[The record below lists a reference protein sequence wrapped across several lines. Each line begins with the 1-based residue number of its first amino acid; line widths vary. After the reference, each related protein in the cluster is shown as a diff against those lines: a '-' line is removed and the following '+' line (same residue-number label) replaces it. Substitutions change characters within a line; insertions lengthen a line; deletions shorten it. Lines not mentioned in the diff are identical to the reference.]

1 MPTIDTAHTRPY
13 SIDAQADSAQCTTT
27 IYNKNASLTII
38 TTPGGYHRTI
48 QTTLELTPL
57 GGSPVGSKI
66 EADFLEVS
74 KNPAHPLWTHADRLL
89 TPAWRDELMI
99 HTEYAYYLAT
109 P

>member
-1 MPTIDTAHTRPY
+1 MPTDTAHTRPY
-13 SIDAQADSAQCTTT
+13 SIDAHAGDAQCTTT
-27 IYNKNASLTII
+27 IHNQNASLVII
-38 TTPGGYHRTI
+38 TTPGGYHGTI
-48 QTTLELTPL
+48 KTTLELTPL
-57 GGSPVGSKI
+57 GGSAAGSKI

-74 KNPAHPLWTHADRLL
+74 KNPSHPLWTHADMLL